1 MVGKGN
7 ARSMR
12 GCGPDR
18 ARREAAAAIRADI
31 LQMSFNAV
39 RAEGAFI
46 GADAGVRGVRWQI
59 AIAIFTVRTKLE
71 RHGTI
76 SPQNTVRDKAIR
88 LTFPAK
94 GAGGA
99 VARHKGHV
107 IAERPE
113 FRRDGFN
120 QLFRIAFREIRPAD

>member
-1 MVGKGN
+1 MGKGN

-46 GADAGVRGVRWQI
+46 GADAGVRGVWWQI
-59 AIAIFTVRTKLE
+59 TVAIFAVRTKLE

-76 SPQNTVRDKAIR
+76 SPQNTVRDKAVG
-88 LTFPAK
+88 LTFTAK
-94 GAGGA
+94 RAGRA

-113 FRRDGFN
+113 LRRDGFD
-120 QLFRIAFREIRPAD
+120 QLFGIAFREVGPPD